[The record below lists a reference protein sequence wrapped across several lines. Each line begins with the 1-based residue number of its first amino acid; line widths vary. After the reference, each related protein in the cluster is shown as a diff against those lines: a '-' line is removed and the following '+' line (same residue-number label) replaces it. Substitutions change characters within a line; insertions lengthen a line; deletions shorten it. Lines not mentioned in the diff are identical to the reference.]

1 MHPIERHH
9 NGKYTMRSR
18 RHDLATL
25 AAAFVLVLGLMTG
38 GAAADAFSEK
48 QHNQIEAIIKQYI
61 LSNPEVIADSMEQWQ
76 KRLQAERGQQQR
88 QSLSALDGQ
97 VYQNPMTPMSGAA
110 DGAHDLVIV
119 EFFDYQCGYCK
130 KVFPTVMKL
139 LKTDKKIRVAWK
151 EFPIL
156 GPASRLAAQAAMAA
170 KKQGK
175 YFEYHVAVMG
185 LSGRLTETRI
195 MDAAR
200 KIGLDIDR
208 LTADMNDP
216 AITAYIDET
225 LALGQSLGISGTPA
239 FIIGEHVIPGAIDE
253 QQMRNLIKIARNKKK

>member
-1 MHPIERHH
+1 M
-9 NGKYTMRSR
+9 MRSIQR
-18 RHDLATL
+18 SVATL
-25 AAAFVLVLGLMTG
+25 AVTFVLAFGWMTG
-38 GAAADAFSEK
+38 GAVADAFSEQ
-48 QHNQIEAIIKQYI
+48 QHKQIEAIIKQYI

-76 KRLQAERGQQQR
+76 KRIEAERNQQQR

-110 DGAHDLVIV
+110 KGDHDLVIV

-139 LKTDKKIRVAWK
+139 LKSDKKIRVAWK

-175 YFEYHVAVMG
+175 YFEYHVAVMR
-185 LSGRLTETRI
+185 LSGRLNESRI

-200 KIGLDIDR
+200 KIGLDIDQ
-208 LTADMNDP
+208 LTADMKDP
-216 AITAYIDET
+216 AITAYLDET
-225 LALGQSLGISGTPA
+225 LALGQALGISGTPA
-239 FIIGEHVIPGAIDE
+239 FIIGEHVIPGAIGE
-253 QQMRNLIKIARNKKK
+253 QQMRNLIKVARSKKK